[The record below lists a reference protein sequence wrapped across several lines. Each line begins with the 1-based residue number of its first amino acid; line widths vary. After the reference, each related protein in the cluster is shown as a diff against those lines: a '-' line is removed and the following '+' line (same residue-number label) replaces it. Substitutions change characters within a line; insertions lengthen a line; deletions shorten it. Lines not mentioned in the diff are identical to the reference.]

1 MPFNLGGPELLI
13 ILVVVL
19 IVFGAGKL
27 PDTMRDLGKGVR
39 EFKRAQS
46 ETDEAPVSAA
56 QRAAVDVPASTVHT
70 PTSGVARSNAD
81 TT

>member
-46 ETDEAPVSAA
+46 ETDDVPISAG
-56 QRAAVDVPASTVHT
+56 QHAAVDVPGSAVHT
-70 PTSGVARSNAD
+70 PAGGVSRSNAD

>member
-1 MPFNLGGPELLI
+1 MPFNLGGPELLT

-46 ETDEAPVSAA
+46 ETDEVPVSAG
-56 QRAAVDVPASTVHT
+56 QHAAVDAPASTVHT
-70 PTSGVARSNAD
+70 PASAVSRSNAD
-81 TT
+81 LT